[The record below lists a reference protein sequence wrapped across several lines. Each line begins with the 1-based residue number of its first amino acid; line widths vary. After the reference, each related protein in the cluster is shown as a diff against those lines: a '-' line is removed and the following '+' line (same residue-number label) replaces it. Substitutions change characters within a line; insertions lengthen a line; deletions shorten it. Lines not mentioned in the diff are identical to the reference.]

1 MILVGISL
9 AANAQVL
16 LYQWAFT
23 NLTDT
28 LTNSIASYSYTP
40 GTGNLILANVSG
52 NVYGSIGADG
62 LNPLSYFTNSNT
74 GPGSGPGVDAT
85 GAWVANGQ
93 GYSGGNTAIAIAT
106 NLDLGTQF
114 QFTVTFWV
122 KMGSTVA
129 AQFPRFVQFYQT
141 PAYDVG
147 GKGSGNHNGVG
158 TSVND
163 WNGANAIQEQNGI
176 ANNSSGQQNLVTITN
191 TPANNPAFP
200 TGFTADGATWYF
212 EAVTYD
218 GTLTA
223 NNFITWIGTLN
234 TNIQPFA
241 LTANYS
247 SINFTTNATV
257 MIGGNNVNVTP
268 RSLSIGAI
276 ADVRIYSGILTSN
289 MLDKIRQFKDPGVIP
304 TNSFPASVITQPVS
318 GNTFA
323 SGSRS
328 FSVSAFGSPAIYS
341 YLWRSNGVAVPGGT
355 NATLTLTNVQ
365 LSANGAS
372 FICSVTN
379 YVTSGGT
386 IVGGTNSLP
395 ATITVL
401 TPTPGS
407 YAQAVF
413 TNKPY
418 SFWLINEPSNT
429 LPVTV
434 SDYANGNDG
443 MAAAP
448 TNMGFL
454 GGPSSPGYPGFAA
467 TNTAIETIANGRASQ
482 LDMADPVNFPNT
494 GMTIC
499 GWVNTPGIPNA
510 NGLAPG
516 LIFDLISDTA
526 GGFGLV
532 FGTDNDMVNYQWG
545 FAPASGF
552 TSGISFNTNEWTFVA
567 LVISTNLTSSD
578 INNSISSDTN
588 ATIYAGAHSIGL
600 QSATDSTALNGDT
613 IASGTSPSV
622 LALGRTTVAASEHGG
637 FYAANTG
644 VFNGVAVFYSALS
657 PQTIT
662 NLFLTGAGL
671 YLSGTRDPN
680 TAGNLLLI
688 YPMGTLLGSTN
699 LTGPY
704 TVVPGASTPY
714 SVPMTNKQSFYLL
727 HN

>member
-1 MILVGISL
+1 MAGIGLV
-9 AANAQVL
+9 ANAQTL

-23 NLTDT
+23 NINDST
-28 LTNSIASYSYTP
+28 TNSSPSYSYTP
-40 GTGNLILANVSG
+40 GTGNLILANVTG

-62 LNPLSYFTNSNT
+62 LNPLSYFTNSNA
-74 GPGSGPGVDAT
+74 GPGSGPGVDAK
-85 GAWVANGQ
+85 GAFVANGQ

-106 NLDLGTQF
+106 NLNLGSQF

-122 KMGSTVA
+122 QIGSTVA

-158 TSVND
+158 ASING
-163 WNGANAIQEQNGI
+163 WSGANASAEQNGI
-176 ANNSSGQQNLVTITN
+176 ANNSSAQQNQVTITG
-191 TPANNPAFP
+191 NPAFS
-200 TGFTADGATWYF
+200 TGFAADGATWYF
-212 EAVTYD
+212 EAITYD
-218 GTLTA
+218 GTLVA

-234 TNIQPFA
+234 TNVQPFIQ
-241 LTANYS
+241 TANYS

-257 MIGGNNVNVTP
+257 MIGGNDVNTAA
-268 RSLSIGAI
+268 RGLSAGAI
-276 ADVRIYSGILTSN
+276 ADVRIYSGILSSN
-289 MLDKIRQFKDPGVIP
+289 MLDNIRQFKDPGVIP
-304 TNSFPASVITQPVS
+304 PGSSSASIVAQPVS
-318 GNTFA
+318 GNTFT

-328 FSVSAFGSPAIYS
+328 FSVSAFGSPAIFS
-341 YLWRSNGVAVPGGT
+341 YLWRSNGVAVRGGT

-395 ATITVL
+395 GTIKVL

-413 TNKPY
+413 TNTPY

-429 LPVTV
+429 LPITV

-443 MAAAP
+443 VAAAP
-448 TNMGFL
+448 ANMGFL
-454 GGPSSPGYPGFAA
+454 SGPTSPGYPGFAV
-467 TNTAIETIANGRASQ
+467 TNTAIETIADGSASQ
-482 LDMADPVNFPNT
+482 LDMANPVNFPNS

-499 GWVNTPGIPNA
+499 GWVNTPGIVNA
-510 NGLAPG
+510 NG

-532 FGTDNDMVNYQWG
+532 FGPNNMVNYQWG

-567 LVISTNLTSSD
+567 LVISTNLTPSD
-578 INNSISSDTN
+578 INNSITSDTN
-588 ATIYAGAHSIGL
+588 ATIYVGAHSIGL

-622 LALGRTTVAASEHGG
+622 LALGRTTLAASEHGG

-644 VFNGVAVFYSALS
+644 IFNGVAVFYSTLS

-662 NLFLTGAGL
+662 NLFLKGAGL

-680 TAGNLLLI
+680 TAGNLLLT

-714 SVPMTNKQSFYLL
+714 SVPMTNKQNFYLL